1 MIELFAAF
9 KKILVI
15 QVLILIFGIY
25 ESVNSNII
33 EDLKKFQEILIKI
46 QRQHISKP
54 DDKKLIKSAIEGMLK
69 SLDDPYSVYM
79 EAKENEQFQDKI
91 KSHFGGIGIQI
102 GVYNDESAGDS
113 YLQIIDLLPVKNCP
127 AKIAGLLPKDIIL
140 KIDDTDAKNMPFD
153 EAKDYLRGEVGS
165 KVILT
170 IRRLPGDNSETE
182 PLTITVIRD
191 EIELSQARHKI
202 LSDSIGYLR
211 LDSFT
216 ELSAKDVKENLMI
229 LTDSGVSGIIFDLRS
244 NPGGLLTAAV
254 EISGYFIS
262 GQKQVVYT
270 KDRNDKT
277 ISDYYTNGNP
287 VCSLP
292 LVLLVNELS
301 ASASEIVTGALK
313 AHNRAVIIGKKTFG
327 KGSVQQLFSFSD
339 KSGLKLTNAYYYTPA
354 NICIHGK
361 GIEPDVEA
369 AYNGAT
375 KEDEQIEFAIKSLK
389 AFNLLTRKNY

>member
-375 KEDEQIEFAIKSLK
+375 KEDEQIEFAIKS
-389 AFNLLTRKNY
+389 